1 MVASKPLKIPDG
13 RFKTI
18 EIFNGLLKT
27 IELANGLRRSMKLTV
42 FIGMKLTCGHNYF
55 CCKV

>member
-27 IELANGLRRSMKLTV
+27 IELANAMVNGPKPLKTIEGDGSKT
-42 FIGMKLTCGHNYF
+42 KNH
-55 CCKV
+55 